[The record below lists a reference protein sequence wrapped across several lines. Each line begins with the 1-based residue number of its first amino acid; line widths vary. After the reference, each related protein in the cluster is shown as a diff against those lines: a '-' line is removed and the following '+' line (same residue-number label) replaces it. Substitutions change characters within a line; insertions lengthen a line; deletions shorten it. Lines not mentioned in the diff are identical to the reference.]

1 MPQVFSSRY
10 LSGMT
15 TRLFFDSLDQWGHGK
30 ATGRP
35 IPASLRVAS
44 GSVRMLCVVT
54 AARHCRKGVWRP
66 CIGEV
71 TAARRHVSLD

>member
-15 TRLFFDSLDQWGHGK
+15 TRPFFNDQRGHGK

-54 AARHCRKGVWRP
+54 AARHCRKGVWRL